1 VVSLIVQGLKDK
13 TFKCLNLFMLS
24 SLFILGVGVAMLA
37 VVWAFMP
44 GKKGLSMG
52 QGSWLGRA
60 IFARAMFSW
69 WRSRQVQKENAGR
82 FLDGKELGQLLKPSH
97 TGLLLDGSRL
107 RLSDDDSFRNLAVVA
122 TTGAGKTSSF
132 IVPNLLSLDGRSIV
146 TTDPSGT
153 LYERC
158 AGDLTRRGYKVLRL
172 SPADLGSSIGYN
184 PLDRA
189 KTFPEMQ
196 EIAHILI
203 RTQMHGAKVDPF
215 WVSGAEEITS
225 ILIKC
230 LKGHPGADR
239 YANLANLQYLLQS
252 FGDGTA
258 LTPFVAASA
267 PDDQTYNAF
276 KGFISQSEKT
286 LQGIV
291 SQAKSA
297 LTMLSDPDIARL
309 TAKSSFDFETL
320 RREKTALFLV
330 FPQNRVS
337 YYAFIANLFYT
348 QLFHFC
354 LDDARFDRS
363 SLPIYFLL
371 DEFGH
376 LTIPDFPAIITTTR
390 ARWISLSIVLQSVSQ
405 LEERYGRDGANTI
418 LSGGVASRMFFSG
431 MDINT
436 AEMLA
441 RTIGDTHREHLD
453 SLGRLSSQREPLMTP
468 AALRSMPDNQVLY
481 LFGNKRPA
489 LLEVTPYFESSA
501 FKRRTEKAAPVARG
515 GIVPAIEFVPL

>member
-1 VVSLIVQGLKDK
+1 MTKPGCEPLARFLSEGFVFTMLDTSTEVLRTRTSTCRIEPIAPRDDVVGLIVQGLKDK

-24 SLFILGVGVAMLA
+24 SLFILGVGVTMLA

-146 TTDPSGT
+146 ATDPSGT

-267 PDDQTYNAF
+267 PDDQTYGVTPIQRTVF
-276 KGFISQSEKT
+276 TFCP
-286 LQGIV
+286 
-291 SQAKSA
+291 A
-297 LTMLSDPDIARL
+297 LAEQARL
-309 TAKSSFDFETL
+309 
-320 RREKTALFLV
+320 
-330 FPQNRVS
+330 
-337 YYAFIANLFYT
+337 
-348 QLFHFC
+348 
-354 LDDARFDRS
+354 
-363 SLPIYFLL
+363 
-371 DEFGH
+371 
-376 LTIPDFPAIITTTR
+376 
-390 ARWISLSIVLQSVSQ
+390 
-405 LEERYGRDGANTI
+405 
-418 LSGGVASRMFFSG
+418 
-431 MDINT
+431 
-436 AEMLA
+436 
-441 RTIGDTHREHLD
+441 
-453 SLGRLSSQREPLMTP
+453 
-468 AALRSMPDNQVLY
+468 
-481 LFGNKRPA
+481 
-489 LLEVTPYFESSA
+489 SA
-501 FKRRTEKAAPVARG
+501 V
-515 GIVPAIEFVPL
+515 